1 MNLEAAEIWFYRK
14 MQRYCFMA
22 KKTNKQVLIQIN
34 QDKSLFKTI
43 KSGNSNVLDTL
54 SGQNN

>member
-1 MNLEAAEIWFYRK
+1 
-14 MQRYCFMA
+14 MA

-34 QDKSLFKTI
+34 QEKSLFKTI
-43 KSGNSNVLDTL
+43 KNGNSNFLDKL